1 MSRIALK
8 VDVDTWLGTRD
19 GVPTLWQVLAQERAD
34 ATFLFSLGPDHTG
47 RAIRRVFRRGFLSK
61 VRRTSVVS
69 NYGLRTL
76 LYGTLLP
83 GPRIAAR
90 CRDVLQE
97 TARRG
102 YEVGVHA
109 YDHVEWQDR
118 VARADEA
125 WTRREFRQACEIFE
139 EVFGTAP
146 RVHGAAGWQANPH
159 LLRLER
165 EHGFTHASD
174 TRGDAPFRPAL
185 GASRTA
191 DLGVPQWPT
200 TLPTLDELIGHERL
214 GAQDPVDF
222 LLALTAATPGTDH
235 VFTLHSE
242 LEGGAYSGHFARL
255 LRGWRAQGREFVTL
269 AGLAA
274 ATDID
279 ALPVARLT
287 EGEVPGRSGSLA
299 TAEVMTP

>member
-1 MSRIALK
+1 MARLVLK
-8 VDVDTWLGTRD
+8 VDGDTWLGTRD
-19 GVPTLWQVLAQERAD
+19 GVPTLLQVLEQERAE

-90 CRDVLQE
+90 CRDVMRE

-102 YEVGVHA
+102 HEVGVHA

-125 WTRREFRQACEIFE
+125 WTRREFRLACEIFE

-165 EHGFTHASD
+165 EYGFTHASD
-174 TRGDAPFRPAL
+174 TRGDTPFRPLL
-185 GASRTA
+185 GEPRAR

-214 GAQDPVDF
+214 GATDPVDF
-222 LLALTAATPGTDH
+222 LLALTADTPQTDH
-235 VFTLHSE
+235 VFTLHAE
-242 LEGGAYSGHFARL
+242 LEGGAYSGHLARL
-255 LRGWRAQGREFVTL
+255 LQGWRAQGREFVTL

-274 ATDID
+274 ATDPD
-279 ALPVARLT
+279 TLPIARLS
-287 EGEVPGRSGSLA
+287 EGEVPGRSGLLA
-299 TAEVMTP
+299 TAEMIPA

>member
-1 MSRIALK
+1 MARLALK

-19 GVPTLWQVLAQERAD
+19 GVPALWETLEQAQAA

-47 RAIRRVFRRGFLSK
+47 RAIRRVFRRGFLAK

-90 CRDVLQE
+90 CREVLRE

-102 YEVGVHA
+102 FEAGVHA

-125 WTRREFRQACEIFE
+125 WTRHQFRLACEIFTD
-139 EVFGTAP
+139 VFGEAP

-159 LLRLER
+159 LLRLQR
-165 EHGFTHASD
+165 EYGFTHASD
-174 TRGDAPFRPAL
+174 TRGDTPFRPLL
-185 GASRTA
+185 GDEEHAGPS
-191 DLGVPQWPT
+191 VPQWPT
-200 TLPTLDELIGHERL
+200 TLPTLDELIGHEQL

-222 LLALTAATPGTDH
+222 LLGLTAATPHTDH
-235 VFTLHSE
+235 VFTLHAE
-242 LEGGAYSGHFARL
+242 LEGAAYRSDFARL
-255 LRGWRAQGREFVTL
+255 LQGWRAQGREFVTL
-269 AGLAA
+269 AALAA
-274 ATDID
+274 ATDTA
-279 ALPVARLT
+279 ALPLARLA
-287 EGEVPGRSGSLA
+287 EGEVPGRSGTLA
-299 TAEVMTP
+299 TAEVIRA

>member
-1 MSRIALK
+1 MARLALK

-19 GVPTLWQVLAQERAD
+19 GVPALWQVLEDERAA

-47 RAIRRVFRRGFLSK
+47 RSIRRIFRRGFLDK

-102 YEVGVHA
+102 FEAGVHA

-118 VARADEA
+118 VAHADEG
-125 WTRREFRQACEIFE
+125 WTRRQFSLACEIFE

-146 RVHGAAGWQANPH
+146 RVHGAAGWQANIH
-159 LLRLER
+159 LLRLQR
-165 EHGFTHASD
+165 EYGFTHASD
-174 TRGDAPFRPAL
+174 TRGDTPFRPLL
-185 GASRTA
+185 GDEPSAGPA
-191 DLGVPQWPT
+191 VPQWPT
-200 TLPTLDELIGHERL
+200 TLPTLDELIGHPQL
-214 GAQDPVDF
+214 GTLDPVDF
-222 LLALTAATPGTDH
+222 LLARTAATPDVDH
-235 VFTLHSE
+235 VFTLHAE
-242 LEGGAYSGHFARL
+242 LEGGAYRDDFARL

-269 AGLAA
+269 ADLAA
-274 ATDID
+274 ATDPRS
-279 ALPVARLT
+279 LPTARLT
-287 EGEVPGRSGSLA
+287 EGEVPGRSGTLA
-299 TAEVMTP
+299 TAEVIRA

>member
-1 MSRIALK
+1 MARLALK

-19 GVPTLWQVLAQERAD
+19 GVPALWRVLEAERAA

-47 RAIRRVFRRGFLSK
+47 RSIRRIFRRGFLAK

-102 YEVGVHA
+102 FETGVHA

-118 VARADEA
+118 VARASEP
-125 WTRREFRQACEIFE
+125 WTRRQFRLACDIFTD
-139 EVFGTAP
+139 VFRTAP

-165 EHGFTHASD
+165 EYGLTHASD
-174 TRGDAPFRPAL
+174 TRGDTAFRPLL
-185 GASRTA
+185 GDETVAGPA
-191 DLGVPQWPT
+191 VPQWPT

-214 GAQDPVDF
+214 GARDPVD
-222 LLALTAATPGTDH
+222 LLLDLTALTPDADH
-235 VFTLHSE
+235 VFTLHAE
-242 LEGGAYSGHFARL
+242 LEGGAYSGDFARL

-269 AGLAA
+269 ADLAV
-274 ATDID
+274 ATDPRN
-279 ALPVARLT
+279 LPTARLT
-287 EGEVPGRSGSLA
+287 VGEVPGRSGTLA
-299 TAEVMTP
+299 TAEVIRA